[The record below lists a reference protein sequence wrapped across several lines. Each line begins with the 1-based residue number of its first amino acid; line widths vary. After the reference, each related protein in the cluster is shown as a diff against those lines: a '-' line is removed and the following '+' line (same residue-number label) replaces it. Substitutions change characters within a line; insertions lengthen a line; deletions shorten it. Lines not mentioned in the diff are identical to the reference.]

1 MFWAPE
7 ADPGTV
13 MLTATP
19 TLSGIVPTSPA
30 DLDPV
35 TARLGDEGLHIVHG
49 AGSAAIHVL
58 VVGDARPGQPLAA
71 LLPLDADA
79 PDRLEA
85 LARLVHGLDR
95 PPALPDTRLT
105 TQRRRRLKHMLQA
118 VDGRTAGATYREIA
132 EVMYGR
138 GRVASDPWKSSALRD
153 ATIRLVRDG
162 NRMIDGGYRQLLR
175 HRRRP

>member
-1 MFWAPE
+1 
-7 ADPGTV
+7 
-13 MLTATP
+13 
-19 TLSGIVPTSPA
+19 
-30 DLDPV
+30 
-35 TARLGDEGLHIVHG
+35 
-49 AGSAAIHVL
+49 
-58 VVGDARPGQPLAA
+58 
-71 LLPLDADA
+71 
-79 PDRLEA
+79 
-85 LARLVHGLDR
+85 
-95 PPALPDTRLT
+95 
-105 TQRRRRLKHMLQA
+105 MLQA